1 MFAFPFAIPSRPLGV
16 LLGGSGRT
24 RIPALRRPAIPALLR
39 PLPCP
44 PGNSGRASASTPAG
58 A

>member
-1 MFAFPFAIPSRPLGV
+1 MFAFPFAMPSHPLGV

-24 RIPALRRPAIPALLR
+24 RMPALREPALSALLR

-44 PGNSGRASASTPAG
+44 SRQLGRASASTAAG